1 MQAWYEEMTEKNQL
15 PKGKKL
21 ALFRVLSFLFP
32 FVLLLLL
39 ELALRLADYGHNTD
53 LFIKYTKDGRFM
65 QMNPYASER
74 FFSDTINAT
83 RGSSEIFAIK
93 KAPDTFRIF
102 VLGESTT
109 IGYPYF
115 HNGAFHRWLYY
126 RLMQM
131 YPDKNFEIINT
142 SITAVNSFTVLDFG
156 RQLTQY
162 QPDAVMIY
170 TGHNEYYGAL
180 GIGSTSYVG
189 SNPFL
194 IGILLK
200 LRGLKLMQLLNNT
213 INKVTGAFRKNQI
226 DTRETLM
233 KRMAARQQIPYGST
247 DYKTGI
253 EQFDKNINEVCS
265 LFNAKKIPVFL
276 STIVSN
282 EKDLPPFISNGSGPA
297 SAAYHYKTGR
307 EEYAKGD
314 IELARENFVK
324 AKDLDELRFRAP
336 EDINSVIRK
345 IAGKYANVHL
355 VDTKK
360 LFQEHSS
367 YGILGSETLLEHVH
381 PNLYGYAIMSEAFYQ
396 AFEQQHLVTG
406 TPERMLTFDELR
418 KEMPLVGLDSLNGQ
432 YQVMM
437 LKSGWPFNQ
446 PLPKTF
452 GLNTNF
458 QDSLAKLVAFG
469 KLQWKDAMEELFER
483 NKQTHN
489 DEGSLKIVEAMTL
502 EYPQSEQFCGLAAS
516 LNAGLHHYEMAALYY
531 KKLQAI
537 DTAKQVVPRVIKLY
551 LRSGKPEKALANV
564 KYLPQVQ
571 QAHVADILKNIMA
584 DKQLLKSQP
593 DNKQAAGRIMASYKL
608 LGIPDSLVNKDMK

>member
-1 MQAWYEEMTEKNQL
+1 MTEANQL

-21 ALFRVLSFLFP
+21 ALFKVLSFLFP
-32 FVLLLLL
+32 LVLLLLL
-39 ELALRLADYGHNTD
+39 EFALRLSNYGHNTD
-53 LFIKYTKDGRFM
+53 LFIKYPKDERFM

-74 FFSDTINAT
+74 FFSDTLNAT
-83 RGSSEIFAIK
+83 RGSSEIFEIK
-93 KAPDTFRIF
+93 KAPNTFRIF

-156 RQLTQY
+156 RQLMQY
-162 QPDAVMIY
+162 EPDAVMIY
-170 TGHNEYYGAL
+170 AGHNEYYGAL

-189 SNPFL
+189 SNRFL
-194 IGILLK
+194 VGTLLK
-200 LRGLKLMQLLNNT
+200 MRGLKLVQLLNNT
-213 INKVTGAFRKNQI
+213 INKIKGVFRKSQV

-233 KRMAARQQIPYGST
+233 KRMAARQQIPYGSA
-247 DYKTGI
+247 DYKAGI
-253 EQFDKNINEVCS
+253 EQFATNMNEVCS
-265 LFNAKKIPVFL
+265 LFNDKKIPVFL

-282 EKDLPPFISNGSGPA
+282 EKDLAPFISNGSGPA
-297 SAAYHYKTGR
+297 SADYHYKTGR
-307 EEYAKGD
+307 QEYAKGN
-314 IELARENFVK
+314 IESARENFVK

-336 EDINSVIRK
+336 ETINSIIRK

-367 YGILGSETLLEHVH
+367 HGILGSETLLEHVH
-381 PNLYGYAIMSEAFYQ
+381 PNLFGYAIMSEAFYR

-406 TPERMLTFDELR
+406 KPEREFTFEELR

-432 YQVMM
+432 YQITM

-452 GLNTNF
+452 GFNTSL
-458 QDSLAKLVAFG
+458 QDSLAMLVAFG
-469 KLQWKDAMEELFER
+469 KLQWKDAMEQLFER
-483 NKQTHN
+483 NKQMHN
-489 DEGSLKIVEAMTL
+489 DEGALKIVEAMAL

-516 LNAGLHHYEMAALYY
+516 LNTGLHHYDMAALYY

-537 DTAKQVVPRVIKLY
+537 DTAKQVAPRVIKLY
-551 LRSGKPEKALANV
+551 LRSGKPEMALANV

-571 QAHVADILKNIMA
+571 QAHVSNILKDIMA
-584 DKQLLKSQP
+584 NKQVLMSQP
-593 DNKQAAGRIMASYKL
+593 GNKEAVSRIMASYKL